1 VSYDGG
7 GVRDPLKRVPHMQH
21 SRKPAPLP
29 SIIHRQ
35 NHEEYSVNR
44 IQRALEALD
53 RVDTPAPIVLVD
65 VMQDNIDRM
74 QAFAARH
81 NLDVRPHV
89 KTHKCVEIGRRQLKA
104 GAVGITA
111 GNVGEAEVFAA
122 AGFDDIFLAYP
133 IWPSGTKGPRIRKLA
148 ETIRLRVG
156 VDNVAAINALADAMG
171 TEPDRLQVVI
181 EVDCGARRSGAPA
194 GAAGDLA
201 LAARNRGLV
210 PVGVFTYPGH
220 GSAGPDARKRAA
232 HDQDAALTTAVRS
245 LSAVGVTAE
254 VVSAGSTPTVEF
266 STGSVI
272 TEIRPG
278 EYVFNDLNN
287 TRLGACT
294 QDQIALFV
302 AGTVVSD
309 WVPDQVILDIGTK
322 ALGRE
327 GSPEIGYGAIAGTT
341 AVLSK
346 LNEYHG
352 FLPLPAGG
360 FRPGIGTVLP
370 VVPNHVCPVVV
381 NFEEYIVTDS
391 AGTSLE
397 RWPVD
402 ARGFLN

>member
-1 VSYDGG
+1 
-7 GVRDPLKRVPHMQH
+7 M
-21 SRKPAPLP
+21 
-29 SIIHRQ
+29 
-35 NHEEYSVNR
+35 NR
-44 IQRALEALD
+44 IQRALEALLE
-53 RVDTPAPIVLVD
+53 RIDTPAPIVLAD
-65 VMQDNIDRM
+65 VMQENIDRM
-74 QAFAARH
+74 QAFAAQH

-89 KTHKCVEIGRRQLKA
+89 KTHKCVEIGRRQVKA

-133 IWPSGTKGPRIRKLA
+133 IWASGNER
-148 ETIRLRVG
+148 
-156 VDNVAAINALADAMG
+156 AADPQTGRNH
-171 TEPDRLQVVI
+171 P
-181 EVDCGARRSGAPA
+181 
-194 GAAGDLA
+194 AAG
-201 LAARNRGLV
+201 RRRQRRG
-210 PVGVFTYPGH
+210 
-220 GSAGPDARKRAA
+220 
-232 HDQDAALTTAVRS
+232 DQCPRRRDGGRTRSCCRSSLRSTAVPAVPGLLPRPRANSPSPRATAAWSRPASSPIRATAAPVRTPASVPRMTRMPRS
-245 LSAVGVTAE
+245 SPRSAASAQRGSPPE

-266 STGSVI
+266 ATNSVI

-294 QDQIALFV
+294 EDQIALFV

-327 GSPEIGYGAIAGTT
+327 GNPEIGYGAIAGTT
-341 AVLSK
+341 AVLSR

-352 FLPLPAGG
+352 FLPLPAGD
-360 FRPGIGTVLP
+360 FRPSIGTVLP

-391 AGTSLE
+391 TGTTLE

>member
-1 VSYDGG
+1 MNN
-7 GVRDPLKRVPHMQH
+7 KEH
-21 SRKPAPLP
+21 
-29 SIIHRQ
+29 
-35 NHEEYSVNR
+35 SVNR
-44 IQRALEALD
+44 IQQALEALHARID
-53 RVDTPAPIVLVD
+53 SPSPVVLAD
-65 VMQDNIDRM
+65 VMQENIDRM
-74 QAFAARH
+74 QAFADAQH
-81 NLDVRPHV
+81 LVVRPHV
-89 KTHKCVEIGRRQLKA
+89 KTHKCVEIGRRQVKA

-111 GNVGEAEVFAA
+111 GNIGEAEVFAA
-122 AGFDDIFLAYP
+122 AGFGDIFIAYP
-133 IWPSGTKGPRIRKLA
+133 IWTAGSKGPRIRKLA
-148 ETIRLRVG
+148 ETTHLRVG
-156 VDNVAAINALADAMG
+156 VDNVAAIDALADAMG
-171 TEPDRLQVVI
+171 PEAELLQVVI
-181 EVDCGARRSGAPA
+181 EVDCGARRSGVAPE
-194 GAAGDLA
+194 AAGHLA
-201 LAARNRGLV
+201 QAARKRGLV
-210 PVGVFTYPGH
+210 PAGVFTYPGH

-232 HDQDAALTTAVRS
+232 ADQDAALVTAVRS

-266 STGSVI
+266 ATNSVI

-294 QDQIALFV
+294 EDQIALFL

-309 WVPDQVILDIGTK
+309 WVPDQVLMDIGTK

-327 GSPEIGYGAIAGTT
+327 GNPEIGYGGIAGTS

-352 FLPLPAGG
+352 FLSLPEG
-360 FRPGIGTVLP
+360 FRPAVGTVLP

-391 AGTSLE
+391 TGTTLE

>member
-1 VSYDGG
+1 
-7 GVRDPLKRVPHMQH
+7 M
-21 SRKPAPLP
+21 
-29 SIIHRQ
+29 
-35 NHEEYSVNR
+35 NR
-44 IQRALEALD
+44 IQRALEALVD
-53 RVDTPAPIVLVD
+53 RIDTPAPIVLAD

-74 QAFAARH
+74 QAFANQH
-81 NLDVRPHV
+81 SLDVRPHV
-89 KTHKCVEIGRRQLKA
+89 KTHKCVEIGRRQVKA
-104 GAVGITA
+104 GAIGITA

-122 AGFDDIFLAYP
+122 AGFDDIFIAYP
-133 IWPSGTKGPRIRKLA
+133 VWPSGTKGLRIRKLA
-148 ETIRLRVG
+148 VTTQLRIG
-156 VDNVAAINALADAMG
+156 VDNVAAIDAIADAMG
-171 TEPDRLQVVI
+171 SEADRLQVVI
-181 EVDCGARRSGAPA
+181 EVDCGARRSGVPPEVT
-194 GAAGDLA
+194 GDLA

-220 GSAGPDARKRAA
+220 GSSSPDARKRAA
-232 HDQDAALTTAVRS
+232 LDQDAALTTAVRS
-245 LSAVGVTAE
+245 LNAAGITAD

-266 STGSVI
+266 STSSVI

-327 GSPEIGYGAIAGTT
+327 GSPERGYGSIAGTT

-352 FLPLPAGG
+352 FLPLPPGG

-391 AGTSLE
+391 TGTTLE

>member
-1 VSYDGG
+1 
-7 GVRDPLKRVPHMQH
+7 M
-21 SRKPAPLP
+21 
-29 SIIHRQ
+29 
-35 NHEEYSVNR
+35 NR
-44 IQRALEALD
+44 IQGALEALVE
-53 RVDTPAPIVLVD
+53 RVDIPAPIVLVD
-65 VMQDNIDRM
+65 VMQENIDRM
-74 QAFAARH
+74 QAFAAQQ

-89 KTHKCVEIGRRQLKA
+89 KTHKCVEIGRRQVKA

-122 AGFDDIFLAYP
+122 AGFDDIFIAYP
-133 IWPSGTKGPRIRKLA
+133 VWPSGTKGPRIRQLA
-148 ETIRLRVG
+148 ETTRLRVG

-171 TEPDRLQVVI
+171 GERLQVVI
-181 EVDCGARRSGAPA
+181 EVDCGARRSGAAPE
-194 GAAGDLA
+194 AAGDLA
-201 LAARNRGLV
+201 LAARKRGLI
-210 PVGVFTYPGH
+210 PAGVFTYPGH
-220 GSAGPDARKRAA
+220 GSAGPHARKRAA
-232 HDQDAALTTAVRS
+232 DDQDAALTTAVRS
-245 LSAVGVTAE
+245 LSAAGITAE

-266 STGSVI
+266 ATSSVI

-287 TRLGACT
+287 SRLGACT
-294 QDQIALFV
+294 EDQIALFV

-327 GSPEIGYGAIAGTT
+327 GSPEIGYGGIAGTT

-352 FLPLPAGG
+352 FLPLPGGG
-360 FRPGIGTVLP
+360 FRPRVGTVLP

-391 AGTSLE
+391 TGTSLE

>member
-1 VSYDGG
+1 
-7 GVRDPLKRVPHMQH
+7 M
-21 SRKPAPLP
+21 
-29 SIIHRQ
+29 
-35 NHEEYSVNR
+35 NR
-44 IQRALEALD
+44 IQRALEALVE
-53 RVDTPAPIVLVD
+53 RVDTPAPVVLAD
-65 VMQDNIDRM
+65 VLQDNIDRM

-89 KTHKCVEIGRRQLKA
+89 KTHKCVEIGRRQVKG

-122 AGFDDIFLAYP
+122 AGFHDIFIAYP
-133 IWPSGTKGPRIRKLA
+133 IWPSGTKVARIRRLA
-148 ETIRLRVG
+148 ETTRLRVG
-156 VDNVAAINALADAMG
+156 VDNAAAIGALADAMG
-171 TEPDRLQVVI
+171 ADAGRLEVMI

-194 GAAGDLA
+194 EAAGDLA
-201 LAARNRGLV
+201 LAARHRGLV

-220 GSAGPDARKRAA
+220 GSSGPDARKRAA
-232 HDQDAALTTAVRS
+232 DDQEAALTTAVRS
-245 LSAVGVTAE
+245 LSAERITAE

-266 STGSVI
+266 STGSSVI

-287 TRLGACT
+287 ARLGACT
-294 QDQIALFV
+294 EDQIALFV

-322 ALGRE
+322 AISRE
-327 GSPEIGYGAIAGTT
+327 GSPEIGYGAIPGTA
-341 AVLSK
+341 AVLSR

-360 FRPGIGTVLP
+360 FRPRIGTVLP
-370 VVPNHVCPVVV
+370 IVPNHVCPVVV
-381 NFEEYIVTDS
+381 NFEDYIVTDS
-391 AGTSLE
+391 TGTSLQ
-397 RWPVD
+397 RWRID

>member
-1 VSYDGG
+1 
-7 GVRDPLKRVPHMQH
+7 M
-21 SRKPAPLP
+21 
-29 SIIHRQ
+29 
-35 NHEEYSVNR
+35 NR
-44 IQRALEALD
+44 IQQALEALVD
-53 RVDTPAPIVLVD
+53 RIDTPSPIVLSD

-74 QAFAARH
+74 QAFATQQ

-122 AGFDDIFLAYP
+122 AGFDNVFIAYP
-133 IWPSGTKGPRIRKLA
+133 IWPAGTKGPRIRELA
-148 ETIRLRVG
+148 ETTRLRVG
-156 VDNVAAINALADAMG
+156 VDNVAAIDALADAMG
-171 TEPDRLQVVI
+171 SEAELLQVVI
-181 EVDCGARRSGAPA
+181 EVDCGARRSGAAPE
-194 GAAGDLA
+194 AAGDLA
-201 LAARNRGLV
+201 LAARKRGLI
-210 PVGVFTYPGH
+210 PAGVFTYPGH

-232 HDQDAALTTAVRS
+232 EDQDAALITAVRS
-245 LSAVGVTAE
+245 LSAAGVTAE

-266 STGSVI
+266 ATNSVI

-294 QDQIALFV
+294 EDQIALFL

-309 WVPDQVILDIGTK
+309 WVPEQVLLDIGTK

-327 GSPEIGYGAIAGTT
+327 GSPEIGYGGIAGTT

-352 FLPLPAGG
+352 FLPLPGDG
-360 FRPGIGTVLP
+360 FHPRVGTVLP

-391 AGTSLE
+391 TGTTLE